1 MCRKRRSTRLAEGS
15 FRTGPDGVRKSI
27 WIIEAVIEIYV
38 DMTYLVP
45 DDRPERRTV
54 GEKNA

>member
-1 MCRKRRSTRLAEGS
+1 L
-15 FRTGPDGVRKSI
+15 DGVRKSVRT
-27 WIIEAVIEIYV
+27 IEAVIEIYV
-38 DMTYLVP
+38 DMTDLAS